1 MSGAP
6 CRKPIW
12 PNGVGPRDARE
23 HSTIFCSVFF
33 SCSVNDIGW
42 NSAMRHETTV
52 EPLDD
57 GSQAV
62 VFSNPYGYTVA
73 ILVLD
78 SGPVTSK
85 LCHWDRTL
93 EPVN

>member
-1 MSGAP
+1 
-6 CRKPIW
+6 
-12 PNGVGPRDARE
+12 
-23 HSTIFCSVFF
+23 
-33 SCSVNDIGW
+33 
-42 NSAMRHETTV
+42 MRHETTI

-57 GSQAV
+57 GNQAV

-73 ILVLD
+73 ILVSR

-85 LCHWDRTL
+85 LSHWDRTL